1 MKIALRAVTIS
12 LFFILFGHSF
22 GVGQQIGKINFKP
35 PLGIPLY
42 LAGTFG
48 EIRSNHLHTGTDFR
62 TLGITGLNVYAMED
76 GYISRIK
83 IEPEGYGNA
92 VYITHPG
99 GYVSMYAHLERLR
112 DDLEKYCKKEQCKQK
127 LFSVDIFLKF
137 NEIHVKKGDF
147 IAWSGNSGGTS
158 GPHLHLEIRAAK
170 SQDPLNALLYLNKQ
184 IHDTISPII
193 EKLWIYPLST
203 NSAVNHQFAKM
214 NYSVVST
221 KNYYSVKNEGIL
233 VKGTIGIGLQAYD
246 RTDITNIRS
255 GIYSIDLY
263 VNNKL
268 IFEQVVDRVSFAE
281 GRYVNSLIDFEQYIR
296 NHERIN
302 RLYIQ
307 PNNHF
312 SIYHQV
318 IDHGFINFT
327 DTSTKII
334 LIRVKDTKNN
344 ESILSFKL
352 KGDLTSPKQVVPEQM
367 NSETQPMDYQ
377 KDNLFKREKVRLF
390 VPKNALYDNFLFEY
404 STLPDKNYYS
414 EIHRIHNPYTPL
426 HKSASLS
433 IKATNLPDILHSK
446 SLLLKIDEKGN
457 IQWSGGSFKDGF
469 VVSNIRAFGNY
480 TIGIDT
486 VAPTI
491 KFNNAL
497 QNIDFTNWKR
507 IAFSIKD
514 NLSGI
519 KSYQGFIDGQWVC
532 FHYDPKQDLVYHEF
546 DQEQIQFNHK
556 HKLELFVTD
565 EKNNVAKYQM
575 EFFK

>member
-1 MKIALRAVTIS
+1 MEIALRAVTIS
-12 LFFILFGHSF
+12 LFFILFGHSL
-22 GVGQQIGKINFKP
+22 GVGQQIGKINFTP
-35 PLGIPLY
+35 PLGIPLF

-62 TLGITGLNVYAMED
+62 TLGITGLNVYAMEE

-83 IEPEGYGNA
+83 IEPEGYGKA

-112 DDLEKYCKKEQCKQK
+112 DDLEKCCKKEQYKQN
-127 LFSVDIFLKF
+127 LFSVDIFLKA
-137 NEIHVKKGDF
+137 NEFHVKKGDC

-193 EKLWIYPLST
+193 EKLWIYPLTT
-203 NSAVNHQFAKM
+203 NSSVNHQFARM
-214 NYSVVST
+214 HYSIVAT
-221 KNYYSVKNEGIL
+221 KNYYSVKNEPVL
-233 VKGTIGIGLQAYD
+233 VKGAIGIGLQAYD
-246 RTDITNIRS
+246 RTDVTNIRS

-268 IFEQVVDRVSFAE
+268 IFEQVVDRVSFSE

-302 RLYIQ
+302 RLYLQ

-318 IDHGFINFT
+318 IDHGIINFT
-327 DTSTKII
+327 DTSTKSIV
-334 LIRVKDTKNN
+334 IRVKDVKGN
-344 ESILSFKL
+344 ESLLSFKL
-352 KGDLTSPKQVVPEQM
+352 KGDLTPPKQIKPEQI
-367 NSETQPMDYQ
+367 NSEMQPMDYE
-377 KDNLFKREKVRLF
+377 KDNLFQHEKVRLF
-390 VPKNALYDNFLFEY
+390 LPKNALYDNLLFEY
-404 STLPDKNYYS
+404 STLPGKNYYS

-433 IKATNLPDILHSK
+433 IKATNLPVILHSK
-446 SLLLKIDEKGN
+446 ALLLNLDEKGT

-469 VVSNIRAFGNY
+469 VVSNIRTFGNY
-480 TIGIDT
+480 TISIDT

-491 KFNNAL
+491 KFNNTL
-497 QNIDFTNWKR
+497 QNTDFTNWKR
-507 IAFSIKD
+507 IAFTIKD

-532 FHYDPKQDLVYHEF
+532 FNYDPKQDLVYHEF
-546 DQEQIQFNHK
+546 DQEQVQFNHK
-556 HKLELFVTD
+556 HKLELVVTD
-565 EKNNVAKYQM
+565 EKNNVAKYHI